1 MSSRDLPSFL
11 LMQNP
16 IQDYDW
22 GSHDALTALFGIPNP
37 TGKPQAELWMGA
49 HPNGCSEVTLAGR
62 VQKLS
67 VVIDAAPA
75 AALGEA
81 TRARFGSL
89 PFLFKVLCAE
99 KALSIQV
106 HPSKAQAEAGF
117 AREEAAGIDPKAS
130 NRNYKDPNHKPELV
144 FALTPYQAMNG
155 FRAIP
160 AILALFERIKLASI
174 ADLVAALATNQ
185 NEGGLQH
192 FFHQLLILTG
202 ARKEAALAALQAYA
216 TDHQDEETFA
226 LITSLA
232 AQYPGDVGLFSP
244 LLLNVVT
251 LKPGQAM
258 FLDACTPHAYVRGT
272 GLEIMANSDNV
283 LRAGLTPKYIDVAE
297 LLDCTR
303 CQPKPD
309 DQILLAP
316 RCEGMTGNTVQHF
329 DVPVPDFTFS
339 VYPAGEHAL
348 TTASAEILFAIDG
361 TVTLKQGGETLR
373 LEKGQSAFVPA
384 ATGHYQ
390 LLAEG
395 RVARAGNRCQDVPP
409 AQVSM
414 TA

>member
-16 IQDYDW
+16 IQGYDW
-22 GSHDALTALFGIPNP
+22 GSHDALTTLFGIPNP
-37 TGKPQAELWMGA
+37 AGKPQAELWMGA
-49 HPNGCSEVTLAGR
+49 HPNGCSEVVLAGD

-67 VVIDAAPA
+67 TLINSAPA
-75 AALGEA
+75 AVLGDA
-81 TRARFGSL
+81 TQARFGSL

-99 KALSIQV
+99 NALSIQV

-117 AREEAAGIDPKAS
+117 AREEAAGIDIKAS

-160 AILALFERIKLASI
+160 AILALFERVKLATI
-174 ADLVAALATNQ
+174 ADLVADLAANQ
-185 NEGGLQH
+185 NEAGLQH

-202 ARKEAALAALQAYA
+202 PRKEDALAGLLAYA
-216 TDHQDEETFA
+216 AAHQDEETFA
-226 LITSLA
+226 LVTSLA

-251 LKPGQAM
+251 LQPGQAM
-258 FLDACTPHAYVRGT
+258 YLDACTPHAYVRGT

-303 CQPKPD
+303 CLAKPD
-309 DQILLAP
+309 DQILLSP
-316 RCEGMTGNTVQHF
+316 RMEGAVQHY

-361 TVTLKQGGETLR
+361 TVILQQGKQSLR
-373 LEKGQSAFVPA
+373 LEKGQSAFIPA
-384 ATGHYQ
+384 TTGSYQ

-395 RVARAGNRCQDVPP
+395 RVARAGNRC
-409 AQVSM
+409 
-414 TA
+414 

>member
-16 IQDYDW
+16 IQGYDW
-22 GSHDALTALFGIPNP
+22 GSHDALTTLFGIPNP
-37 TGKPQAELWMGA
+37 AGKPQAELWMGA
-49 HPNGCSEVTLAGR
+49 HPNGCSEVTLAGD

-67 VVIDAAPA
+67 TLIERAPA
-75 AALGEA
+75 AVLGDA
-81 TRARFGSL
+81 TVARFGSL

-117 AREEAAGIDPKAS
+117 AKEEAAGISPKAA

-160 AILALFERIKLASI
+160 AILALFDAMALPALAE
-174 ADLVAALATNQ
+174 LTAALRQSQDEA
-185 NEGGLQH
+185 GLQH
-192 FFHQLLILTG
+192 FFHQMLILDG
-202 ARKEAALAALQAYA
+202 ARKEAALTGLLAYA
-216 TDHQDEETFA
+216 AARQDDETFA

-258 FLDACTPHAYVRGT
+258 YLDACTPHAYVRGT

-303 CQPKPD
+303 CLPKPD
-309 DQILLAP
+309 DQILLTP
-316 RCEGMTGNTVQHF
+316 HLEGAVQHF
-329 DVPVPDFTFS
+329 EVPVPDFTFS

-361 TVTLKQGGETLR
+361 TVTLQQGEQSLR

-384 ATGHYQ
+384 TTGSYQ

-395 RVARAGNRCQDVPP
+395 RVARAGNRC
-409 AQVSM
+409 
-414 TA
+414 

>member
-16 IQDYDW
+16 IQGYDW
-22 GSHDALTALFGIPNP
+22 GSHDALTTLFGIPNP
-37 TGKPQAELWMGA
+37 AGKPQAELWMGA
-49 HPNGCSEVTLAGR
+49 HPNGCSEVTLAGD

-67 VVIDAAPA
+67 TLIERAPA
-75 AALGEA
+75 DVLGDA
-81 TRARFGSL
+81 TVARFGSL

-117 AREEAAGIDPKAS
+117 AKEEAAGISPKAA

-160 AILALFERIKLASI
+160 AILALFDAMALPALAE
-174 ADLVAALATNQ
+174 LVAALRQSQDEA
-185 NEGGLQH
+185 GLQH
-192 FFHQLLILTG
+192 FFHQMLILDG
-202 ARKEAALAALQAYA
+202 ARKEEVLTGLLAYA
-216 TDHQDEETFA
+216 AARQDDETFA

-251 LKPGQAM
+251 LQPGQAM
-258 FLDACTPHAYVRGT
+258 YLDACTPHAYVRGT

-303 CQPKPD
+303 CLPKPD

-316 RCEGMTGNTVQHF
+316 HLEGAVQHF
-329 DVPVPDFTFS
+329 EVPVPDFTFS

-361 TVTLKQGGETLR
+361 TVTLQQGELSLR

-384 ATGHYQ
+384 ATGSYR
-390 LLAEG
+390 LLTEG
-395 RVARAGNRCQDVPP
+395 RVARAGNRC
-409 AQVSM
+409 
-414 TA
+414 

>member
-11 LMQNP
+11 SMQNP
-16 IQDYDW
+16 IQGYDW
-22 GSHDALTALFGIPNP
+22 GSHDALTTLFGIPNP
-37 TGKPQAELWMGA
+37 AGKPQAELWMGA
-49 HPNGCSEVTLAGR
+49 HPNGCSEVVLAGQA
-62 VQKLS
+62 QKLS
-67 VVIDAAPA
+67 TLIESAPA
-75 AALGEA
+75 AVLGEA
-81 TRARFGSL
+81 TQTRFGSL

-117 AREEAAGIDPKAS
+117 AKEEAAGISPKAA

-160 AILALFERIKLASI
+160 AILALFERVKLPAL
-174 ADLVAALATNQ
+174 AELVATLAANQ
-185 NEGGLQH
+185 NEAGLQH
-192 FFHQLLILTG
+192 FFHQLLVLEG
-202 ARKEAALAALQAYA
+202 ARKEEALAGLLAFAA
-216 TDHQDEETFA
+216 KHQDEETFA

-251 LKPGQAM
+251 LQPGQAM

-303 CQPKPD
+303 CLPKPD

-316 RCEGMTGNTVQHF
+316 RMEGAVQHF
-329 DVPVPDFTFS
+329 EVPVPDFTFS
-339 VYPAGEHAL
+339 VYPAGEHQL
-348 TTASAEILFAIDG
+348 TTASAEILFAIDEA
-361 TVTLKQGGETLR
+361 VILKRGDDTLR
-373 LEKGQSAFVPA
+373 LEKGQSAFIPA
-384 ATGHYQ
+384 ATGRYQ

-395 RVARAGNRCQDVPP
+395 RVARAGNRC
-409 AQVSM
+409 
-414 TA
+414 

>member
-16 IQDYDW
+16 IQGYDW
-22 GSHDALTALFGIPNP
+22 GSHDALTTLFGIPNP
-37 TGKPQAELWMGA
+37 AGKPQAELWMGA
-49 HPNGCSEVTLAGR
+49 HPNGCSEVTLAGD

-67 VVIDAAPA
+67 TLIESAPA
-75 AALGEA
+75 AVLGDA
-81 TRARFGSL
+81 TVARFGSL

-117 AREEAAGIDPKAS
+117 AREEAAGIDAKAA

-160 AILALFERIKLASI
+160 AILALFDAMALPALAE
-174 ADLVAALATNQ
+174 LTAALRQ
-185 NEGGLQH
+185 SQDEVGLQH
-192 FFHQLLILTG
+192 FFHQMLILDG
-202 ARKEAALAALQAYA
+202 ARKEEALTGLLAYA
-216 TDHQDEETFA
+216 AARQDDETFA

-258 FLDACTPHAYVRGT
+258 YLDACTPHAYVRGT

-303 CQPKPD
+303 CLPKPD

-316 RCEGMTGNTVQHF
+316 HLEGAVQHF
-329 DVPVPDFTFS
+329 EVPVPDFTFS

-348 TTASAEILFAIDG
+348 TTANAEILFAIDG
-361 TVTLKQGGETLR
+361 TVTLQQGEQSLR

-384 ATGHYQ
+384 TTGSYR

-395 RVARAGNRCQDVPP
+395 RVARAGNRC
-409 AQVSM
+409 
-414 TA
+414 

>member
-16 IQDYDW
+16 IQGYDW
-22 GSHDALTALFGIPNP
+22 GSHDALTTLFGIPNP
-37 TGKPQAELWMGA
+37 AGKPQAELWMGA
-49 HPNGCSEVTLAGR
+49 HPNGCSEVTLAGD

-67 VVIDAAPA
+67 TLIESAPA
-75 AALGEA
+75 AVLGDA
-81 TRARFGSL
+81 TVARFGSL

-117 AREEAAGIDPKAS
+117 AKEEAAGIDIKAA

-160 AILALFERIKLASI
+160 AILALFDAMALPALAE
-174 ADLVAALATNQ
+174 LTAALRQSQDEA
-185 NEGGLQH
+185 GLQH
-192 FFHQLLILTG
+192 FFHQMLILDG
-202 ARKEAALAALQAYA
+202 ARKEEALTGLLAYA
-216 TDHQDEETFA
+216 AARQDDETLA

-251 LKPGQAM
+251 LQPGQAM
-258 FLDACTPHAYVRGT
+258 YLDACTPHAYVRGT

-303 CQPKPD
+303 FVAKPD
-309 DQILLAP
+309 DQILLDPSVDSA
-316 RCEGMTGNTVQHF
+316 VQHF
-329 DVPVPDFTFS
+329 RVPVPDFTFS
-339 VYPAGEHAL
+339 VYPAGGHQL
-348 TTASAEILFAIDG
+348 ITTSAEILFAIDD
-361 TVTLKQGGETLR
+361 TVTLQQGEQSLR

-384 ATGHYQ
+384 ATGSYH

-395 RVARAGNRCQDVPP
+395 RVARAGNRC
-409 AQVSM
+409 
-414 TA
+414 

>member
-11 LMQNP
+11 SMQNP
-16 IQDYDW
+16 IQGYDW
-22 GSHDALTALFGIPNP
+22 GSHDALTTLFGIPNP
-37 TGKPQAELWMGA
+37 AGKPQAELWMGA
-49 HPNGCSEVTLAGR
+49 HPNGCSEVVLAGQA
-62 VQKLS
+62 QKLS
-67 VVIDAAPA
+67 TLIESAPA
-75 AALGEA
+75 AVLGEA
-81 TRARFGSL
+81 TQARFGSL

-117 AREEAAGIDPKAS
+117 AKEEAAGISAKAA

-160 AILALFERIKLASI
+160 AILALFERVKLSAL
-174 ADLVAALATNQ
+174 AELVAALAASQ
-185 NEGGLQH
+185 NEAGLQH
-192 FFHQLLILTG
+192 FFHQLLVLEG
-202 ARKEAALAALQAYA
+202 ARKEEALAGLLAYA
-216 TDHQDEETFA
+216 GQHQDEETFA

-251 LKPGQAM
+251 LQPGQAM
-258 FLDACTPHAYVRGT
+258 YLDACTPHAYVRGT

-303 CQPKPD
+303 CLPKPD

-316 RCEGMTGNTVQHF
+316 RMEGAVQHF
-329 DVPVPDFTFS
+329 EVPVPDFTFS
-339 VYPAGEHAL
+339 VYPAGEHQL
-348 TTASAEILFAIDG
+348 TTTSAEILFAIDEA
-361 TVTLKQGGETLR
+361 VILKRGDDTLR
-373 LEKGQSAFVPA
+373 LEKGQSAFIPA
-384 ATGHYQ
+384 ATGRYQ

-395 RVARAGNRCQDVPP
+395 RVARAGNRC
-409 AQVSM
+409 
-414 TA
+414 

>member
-16 IQDYDW
+16 IQGYDW
-22 GSHDALTALFGIPNP
+22 GSHDALTTLFGIPNP
-37 TGKPQAELWMGA
+37 AGKPQAELWMGA
-49 HPNGCSEVTLAGR
+49 HPNGCSEVTLAGN
-62 VQKLS
+62 VQRLS
-67 VVIDAAPA
+67 TLIELAPA
-75 AALGEA
+75 AVLGDA
-81 TRARFGSL
+81 TVARFGSL

-117 AREEAAGIDPKAS
+117 AKEEAAGIDPKAA

-160 AILALFERIKLASI
+160 AILALFDRMGLP
-174 ADLVAALATNQ
+174 ALAELTEALRQ
-185 NEGGLQH
+185 SQDEAGLQH
-192 FFHQLLILTG
+192 FFHQLLVLEGT
-202 ARKEAALAALQAYA
+202 RKDEALAGLLAYA
-216 TDHQDEETFA
+216 AAHQDEETFA

-251 LKPGQAM
+251 LQPGQAM
-258 FLDACTPHAYVRGT
+258 YLDACTPHAYVRGT

-303 CQPKPD
+303 CLPKPD

-316 RCEGMTGNTVQHF
+316 HLEGAVQHF
-329 DVPVPDFTFS
+329 EVPVPDFTFS

-361 TVTLKQGGETLR
+361 TVTLQQGEQSLR

-384 ATGHYQ
+384 ATGHYR

-395 RVARAGNRCQDVPP
+395 RVARAGNRC
-409 AQVSM
+409 
-414 TA
+414 

>member
-1 MSSRDLPSFL
+1 MSSSVLPSFL

-16 IQDYDW
+16 IQGYDW
-22 GSHDALTALFGIPNP
+22 GSHDSLTTLFGIPNP
-37 TGKPQAELWMGA
+37 EGKPQAELWMGA
-49 HPNGCSEVTLAGR
+49 HPNGCSEITCGDQ

-67 VVIDAAPA
+67 TLIDSTPA
-75 AALGEA
+75 AVLGEA
-81 TRARFGSL
+81 TLARFGSL

-117 AREEAAGIDPKAS
+117 AREEAAGISPTAA

-155 FRAIP
+155 FRSIP
-160 AILALFERIKLASI
+160 AILALFERVKLAAI
-174 ADLVAALATNQ
+174 ADLTGALAAAHAANQ
-185 NEGGLQH
+185 GEAGLQH
-192 FFHQLLILTG
+192 FFQQLLMLEG
-202 ARKEAALAALQAYA
+202 VRKEAALIDLLAYA
-216 TDHQDEETFA
+216 NEHQDEETFA

-251 LKPGQAM
+251 LQPGQAM

-303 CQPKPD
+303 CLPKPD

-316 RCEGMTGNTVQHF
+316 RREGAVQHF
-329 DVPVPDFTFS
+329 EVPVPDFTFS
-339 VYPAGEHAL
+339 VYSAGEHQL

-361 TVTLKQGGETLR
+361 PVILKRGDDTLR
-373 LEKGQSAFVPA
+373 LEKGQSAFIPA
-384 ATGHYQ
+384 ATGSYQ

-395 RVARAGNRCQDVPP
+395 RVARAGNRY
-409 AQVSM
+409 
-414 TA
+414 

>member
-1 MSSRDLPSFL
+1 MSSSDLPSFL

-16 IQDYDW
+16 IQGYDW
-22 GSHDALTALFGIPNP
+22 GSHDSLTTLFGIANP
-37 TGKPQAELWMGA
+37 EGKPQAELWMGA
-49 HPNGCSEVTLAGR
+49 HPNGCSDVVVAGQP
-62 VQKLS
+62 QKLS
-67 VVIDAAPA
+67 TLIERAPA
-75 AALGEA
+75 AVLGEA
-81 TRARFGSL
+81 TFARFGSL

-117 AREEAAGIDPKAS
+117 AKEEAAGIDAKAA

-155 FRAIP
+155 FRDIP
-160 AILALFERIKLASI
+160 AILALFERVNLPAI
-174 ADLVAALATNQ
+174 AELTAALAASQ
-185 NEGGLQH
+185 NEAGLQH
-192 FFHQLLILTG
+192 FFHQLLVLEG
-202 ARKEAALAALQAYA
+202 ARKEEALAGLLTYA
-216 TDHQDEETFA
+216 AAHQDEETFA

-251 LKPGQAM
+251 LEPGQAM

-303 CQPKPD
+303 CLPKPD
-309 DQILLAP
+309 DQILLSP
-316 RCEGMTGNTVQHF
+316 RCDGAVQHF

-339 VYPAGEHAL
+339 VYPAGEHQL
-348 TTASAEILFAIDG
+348 TTTSAEILFAIDD
-361 TVTLKQGGETLR
+361 TVTLKQGEQSLR
-373 LEKGQSAFVPA
+373 LEKGQSAFIPA
-384 ATGHYQ
+384 ATGSYQ

-395 RVARAGNRCQDVPP
+395 RVARAGNRC
-409 AQVSM
+409 
-414 TA
+414 

>member
-16 IQDYDW
+16 IQGYDW
-22 GSHDALTALFGIPNP
+22 GSHDALTTLFGIPNP
-37 TGKPQAELWMGA
+37 AGKPQAELWMGA
-49 HPNGCSEVTLAGR
+49 HPNGCCEVVLAGD

-67 VVIDAAPA
+67 TLIERAPA
-75 AALGEA
+75 AVLGEA
-81 TRARFGSL
+81 TQARFGSL

-117 AREEAAGIDPKAS
+117 AREEAAGIDIKAS
-130 NRNYKDPNHKPELV
+130 NRNYNDPNHKPELV

-160 AILALFERIKLASI
+160 AILALFERVKLATI
-174 ADLVAALATNQ
+174 ADLVAALAANQ
-185 NEGGLQH
+185 NEAGLQH

-202 ARKEAALAALQAYA
+202 PRKEDALAGLLAYA
-216 TDHQDEETFA
+216 AAHQDEETFA
-226 LITSLA
+226 LVTSLA

-251 LKPGQAM
+251 LQPGQAM
-258 FLDACTPHAYVRGT
+258 YLDACTPHAYVRGT

-303 CQPKPD
+303 CLAKPD
-309 DQILLAP
+309 DQILLSP
-316 RCEGMTGNTVQHF
+316 RMEGAVQHY

-361 TVTLKQGGETLR
+361 TVILQQGKQSLR
-373 LEKGQSAFVPA
+373 LEKGQSAFIPA
-384 ATGHYQ
+384 TTGSYQ

-395 RVARAGNRCQDVPP
+395 RVARAGNRC
-409 AQVSM
+409 
-414 TA
+414 

>member
-1 MSSRDLPSFL
+1 MSSSDLPSFL

-16 IQDYDW
+16 IQGYDW
-22 GSHDALTALFGIPNP
+22 GSHDSLTTLFGITNP
-37 TGKPQAELWMGA
+37 EGKPQAELWMGA
-49 HPNGCSEVTLAGR
+49 HPNGCSDVVMAGQT
-62 VQKLS
+62 QKLS
-67 VVIDAAPA
+67 TLIERAPA
-75 AALGEA
+75 AVLGE
-81 TRARFGSL
+81 TTLARFGSL

-117 AREEAAGIDPKAS
+117 AKEEAAGIEAKAA

-160 AILALFERIKLASI
+160 AILALFERVNLAAI
-174 ADLVAALATNQ
+174 ADLTAALAASQ
-185 NEGGLQH
+185 NEAGLQH
-192 FFHQLLILTG
+192 FFHQLLVLEG
-202 ARKEAALAALQAYA
+202 ARKEEALAGLLAFASE
-216 TDHQDEETFA
+216 HQDEETFA

-303 CQPKPD
+303 CQAKPD

-316 RCEGMTGNTVQHF
+316 HVEGSVQHF
-329 DVPVPDFTFS
+329 EVPVPDFTFS
-339 VYPAGEHAL
+339 VYPAGAHQL
-348 TTASAEILFAIDG
+348 TTTSAEILFAIDA
-361 TVTLKQGGETLR
+361 TAILKRGDETLR
-373 LEKGQSAFVPA
+373 LEKGQSAFIPA
-384 ATGHYQ
+384 ATGSYQ

-395 RVARAGNRCQDVPP
+395 RVARAGNR
-409 AQVSM
+409 S
-414 TA
+414 

>member
-1 MSSRDLPSFL
+1 MSSSDLPSFL
-11 LMQNP
+11 LMKNP
-16 IQDYDW
+16 IQGYDW
-22 GSHDALTALFGIPNP
+22 GSHDALTRLFGIPNP
-37 TGKPQAELWMGA
+37 DNKPQAELWMGA
-49 HPNGCSEVTLAGR
+49 HPNGCSEVSLAGSA
-62 VQKLS
+62 QKLS
-67 VVIDAAPA
+67 AVIDAAPA
-75 AALGEA
+75 ATLGEA
-81 TRARFGSL
+81 TVARFASL

-106 HPSKAQAEAGF
+106 HPSKAQAEVGF
-117 AREEAAGIDPKAS
+117 AKEEATGIPLKAG

-160 AILALFERIKLASI
+160 AILALFGRVNVPALC
-174 ADLVAALATNQ
+174 DLVEALAANQ
-185 NEGGLQH
+185 HEAGLQH
-192 FFHQLLILTG
+192 FFHQLLILEG
-202 ARKEAALAALQAYA
+202 ARKDEALAGLLAYA
-216 TDHQDEETFA
+216 AAHQDEETFA
-226 LITSLA
+226 LICSLA

-251 LKPGQAM
+251 LQPGQAM

-303 CQPKPD
+303 CVAKPD
-309 DQILLAP
+309 DQILLSP
-316 RCEGMTGNTVQHF
+316 RLEGAVQHF

-339 VYPAGEHAL
+339 VYPAGEHNL

-361 TVTLKQGGETLR
+361 PVVLKRGDETLR
-373 LEKGQSAFVPA
+373 LALGQSAFVPA
-384 ATGHYQ
+384 ATGRYQ

-395 RVARAGNRCQDVPP
+395 RVARAGNR
-409 AQVSM
+409 S
-414 TA
+414 

>member
-11 LMQNP
+11 SMQNP
-16 IQDYDW
+16 IQGYDW
-22 GSHDALTALFGIPNP
+22 GSHDALTTLFGIPNP
-37 TGKPQAELWMGA
+37 AGKPQAELWMGA
-49 HPNGCSEVTLAGR
+49 HPNGCSEVVLAGQA
-62 VQKLS
+62 QKLS
-67 VVIDAAPA
+67 TLIESAPA
-75 AALGEA
+75 AVLGEA
-81 TRARFGSL
+81 TQARFGSL

-117 AREEAAGIDPKAS
+117 AKEEAAGIDPKAA

-155 FRAIP
+155 FRSIP
-160 AILALFERIKLASI
+160 AILALFERVKLAAI
-174 ADLVAALATNQ
+174 ADLTGALAAAHAANQ
-185 NEGGLQH
+185 GEAGLQH
-192 FFHQLLILTG
+192 FFQQLLMLEG
-202 ARKEAALAALQAYA
+202 VRKEAALIDLLAYA
-216 TDHQDEETFA
+216 NEYQDEETFA

-232 AQYPGDVGLFSP
+232 VQYPGDVGLFSP

-251 LKPGQAM
+251 LQPGQAM

-303 CQPKPD
+303 CLPKPD

-316 RCEGMTGNTVQHF
+316 RREGAVQHF
-329 DVPVPDFTFS
+329 EVPVPDFTFS

-361 TVTLKQGGETLR
+361 PVILKRGDDTLR
-373 LEKGQSAFVPA
+373 LEKGQSAFIPA
-384 ATGHYQ
+384 ATGSYQ

-395 RVARAGNRCQDVPP
+395 RVARAGNRY
-409 AQVSM
+409 
-414 TA
+414 

>member
-11 LMQNP
+11 SMQNP
-16 IQDYDW
+16 IQGYDW
-22 GSHDALTALFGIPNP
+22 GSHDALTTLFGIPNP
-37 TGKPQAELWMGA
+37 AGKPQAELWMGA
-49 HPNGCSEVTLAGR
+49 HPNGCSEVVLAGQA
-62 VQKLS
+62 QKLS
-67 VVIDAAPA
+67 TLIESAPA
-75 AALGEA
+75 AVLGEA
-81 TRARFGSL
+81 TQTRFGSL

-117 AREEAAGIDPKAS
+117 AKEEAAGISPKAA

-160 AILALFERIKLASI
+160 AILALFERVKLPAL
-174 ADLVAALATNQ
+174 AELVAALAASQ
-185 NEGGLQH
+185 NEAGLQH
-192 FFHQLLILTG
+192 FFHQLLVLEG
-202 ARKEAALAALQAYA
+202 ARKEESLAGLLAFAAK
-216 TDHQDEETFA
+216 HQDEETFA

-251 LKPGQAM
+251 LQPGQAM
-258 FLDACTPHAYVRGT
+258 YLDACTPHAYVRGT

-303 CQPKPD
+303 CLPKPD

-316 RCEGMTGNTVQHF
+316 RMEGAVQHF
-329 DVPVPDFTFS
+329 EVPVPDFTFS
-339 VYPAGEHAL
+339 VYPAGEHQL
-348 TTASAEILFAIDG
+348 TTASAEILFAIDEA
-361 TVTLKQGGETLR
+361 VILKRGDDTLR
-373 LEKGQSAFVPA
+373 LEKGQSAFIPA
-384 ATGHYQ
+384 ATGRYQ

-395 RVARAGNRCQDVPP
+395 RVARAGNRC
-409 AQVSM
+409 
-414 TA
+414 

>member
-16 IQDYDW
+16 IQGYDW
-22 GSHDALTALFGIPNP
+22 GSHDALTTLFGIPNP
-37 TGKPQAELWMGA
+37 AGKPQAELWMGA
-49 HPNGCSEVTLAGR
+49 HPNGCSEVTLAGN
-62 VQKLS
+62 VQRLS
-67 VVIDAAPA
+67 TLIERAPA
-75 AALGEA
+75 AVLGDA
-81 TRARFGSL
+81 TVARFGSL

-117 AREEAAGIDPKAS
+117 AKEEAAGIDPKAA

-160 AILALFERIKLASI
+160 AILALFDRMGLP
-174 ADLVAALATNQ
+174 ALAELTEALRQ
-185 NEGGLQH
+185 SQDEAGLQH
-192 FFHQLLILTG
+192 FFHQLLVLEGT
-202 ARKEAALAALQAYA
+202 RKDEALVGLLAYA
-216 TDHQDEETFA
+216 AQHQDEETFA

-251 LKPGQAM
+251 LQPGQAM
-258 FLDACTPHAYVRGT
+258 YLDACTPHAYVRGT

-303 CQPKPD
+303 CLPKPD

-316 RCEGMTGNTVQHF
+316 HLDGAVQHF
-329 DVPVPDFTFS
+329 EVPVPDFTFS

-361 TVTLKQGGETLR
+361 TVTLQQGEQSLR

-384 ATGHYQ
+384 ATGSYH

-395 RVARAGNRCQDVPP
+395 RVARAGNRC
-409 AQVSM
+409 
-414 TA
+414 

>member
-1 MSSRDLPSFL
+1 MSSSDLPSFL

-16 IQDYDW
+16 IQGYDW
-22 GSHDALTALFGIPNP
+22 GSHDSLTTLFGIANP
-37 TGKPQAELWMGA
+37 EGKPQAELWMGA
-49 HPNGCSEVTLAGR
+49 HPNGCSDVVVAGQT
-62 VQKLS
+62 QKLS
-67 VVIDAAPA
+67 TLIERAPA
-75 AALGEA
+75 AVLGEA
-81 TRARFGSL
+81 TLARFGSL

-117 AREEAAGIDPKAS
+117 AKEEAAGIDAKAA

-160 AILALFERIKLASI
+160 AILALFERVNLPAI
-174 ADLVAALATNQ
+174 AELTAALAASQ
-185 NEGGLQH
+185 NEAGLQH
-192 FFHQLLILTG
+192 FFHQLLVLEG
-202 ARKEAALAALQAYA
+202 ARKEEALAGLLTYA
-216 TDHQDEETFA
+216 AAHQDEETFA

-303 CQPKPD
+303 CLAKPD

-316 RCEGMTGNTVQHF
+316 HVEGMVQHF
-329 DVPVPDFTFS
+329 EVPVPDFTFS
-339 VYPAGEHAL
+339 VYPAGEHQL
-348 TTASAEILFAIDG
+348 TTTSAEILFAIDA
-361 TVTLKQGGETLR
+361 TVILKRGDETLR
-373 LEKGQSAFVPA
+373 LEKGQSAFIPA
-384 ATGHYQ
+384 ATGSYQ
-390 LLAEG
+390 LLSEG
-395 RVARAGNRCQDVPP
+395 RVARAGNR
-409 AQVSM
+409 S
-414 TA
+414 

>member
-16 IQDYDW
+16 IQGYDW
-22 GSHDALTALFGIPNP
+22 GSHDALTTLFGIPNP
-37 TGKPQAELWMGA
+37 AGKPQAELWMGA
-49 HPNGCSEVTLAGR
+49 HPNGCSEVTLAGN
-62 VQKLS
+62 VQRLS
-67 VVIDAAPA
+67 TLIERAPA
-75 AALGEA
+75 AVLGDA
-81 TRARFGSL
+81 TVARFGSL

-117 AREEAAGIDPKAS
+117 AKEEAAGIDPKAA

-160 AILALFERIKLASI
+160 AILALFDRMGLP
-174 ADLVAALATNQ
+174 ALAELTEALRQ
-185 NEGGLQH
+185 SQDEAGLQH
-192 FFHQLLILTG
+192 FFHQLLVLEGT
-202 ARKEAALAALQAYA
+202 RKEEALAGLLAYA
-216 TDHQDEETFA
+216 AAHQDEETFA

-251 LKPGQAM
+251 LQPGQAM
-258 FLDACTPHAYVRGT
+258 YLDACTPHAYVRGT

-303 CQPKPD
+303 CLPKPD

-316 RCEGMTGNTVQHF
+316 HPDGAVQHF
-329 DVPVPDFTFS
+329 EVPVPDFTFS
-339 VYPAGEHAL
+339 VYPAGEHVL

-361 TVTLKQGGETLR
+361 TVTLQQGEQSLR

-384 ATGHYQ
+384 ATGHYR

-395 RVARAGNRCQDVPP
+395 RVARAGNRC
-409 AQVSM
+409 
-414 TA
+414 

>member
-16 IQDYDW
+16 IQGYDW
-22 GSHDALTALFGIPNP
+22 GSHDALTTLFGIPNP
-37 TGKPQAELWMGA
+37 AGKPQAELWMGA
-49 HPNGCSEVTLAGR
+49 HPNGCSEVTLAGD

-67 VVIDAAPA
+67 TLIESAPA
-75 AALGEA
+75 AVLGDA
-81 TRARFGSL
+81 TVARFGSL

-117 AREEAAGIDPKAS
+117 AKEEAAGISPKAA

-160 AILALFERIKLASI
+160 AILALFDAMALPALAE
-174 ADLVAALATNQ
+174 LTAALRQSQDEA
-185 NEGGLQH
+185 GLQH
-192 FFHQLLILTG
+192 FFHQMLILDG
-202 ARKEAALAALQAYA
+202 ARKEEALAGLLAYA
-216 TDHQDEETFA
+216 AARQDDETFA

-258 FLDACTPHAYVRGT
+258 YLDACTPHAYVRGT

-303 CQPKPD
+303 CLPKPD

-316 RCEGMTGNTVQHF
+316 HLEGAVQHF
-329 DVPVPDFTFS
+329 EVPVPDFTFS

-361 TVTLKQGGETLR
+361 TVTLQQGEQSLR
-373 LEKGQSAFVPA
+373 LEKGQSAFIPA
-384 ATGHYQ
+384 ATGSYQ

-395 RVARAGNRCQDVPP
+395 RVARAGNRC
-409 AQVSM
+409 
-414 TA
+414 

>member
-1 MSSRDLPSFL
+1 MSSSDLPSFL

-16 IQDYDW
+16 IQGYDW
-22 GSHDALTALFGIPNP
+22 GSHDSLTTLFGIPNP
-37 TGKPQAELWMGA
+37 QSKPQAELWMGA
-49 HPNGCSEVTLAGR
+49 HPNGCSEVTLAGSA
-62 VQKLS
+62 QKLS
-67 VVIDAAPA
+67 TLIDAAPA
-75 AALGEA
+75 AALGDA
-81 TRARFGSL
+81 TLARFGSL

-117 AREEAAGIDPKAS
+117 AKEEAAGIDIKAS

-160 AILALFERIKLASI
+160 AILALFDRMALPAL
-174 ADLVAALATNQ
+174 ADLTAALRQSQDEA
-185 NEGGLQH
+185 GLQH
-192 FFHQLLILTG
+192 FFHQLLILCG
-202 ARKEAALAALQAYA
+202 ESKDEALAGLLAYA
-216 TDHQDEETFA
+216 ANHQDEETFA

-232 AQYPGDVGLFSP
+232 TQYPGDVGLFSP

-251 LKPGQAM
+251 LQPGQAM

-303 CQPKPD
+303 CLPKPD

-316 RCEGMTGNTVQHF
+316 RCDGAVQHF

-339 VYPAGEHAL
+339 VYPTGEHQL

-361 TVTLKQGGETLR
+361 TVHLKQGEQSLR
-373 LEKGQSAFVPA
+373 LEKGQSAFIPA
-384 ATGHYQ
+384 ATGSYQ

-395 RVARAGNRCQDVPP
+395 RVARAGNRC
-409 AQVSM
+409 
-414 TA
+414 

>member
-16 IQDYDW
+16 IQGYDW
-22 GSHDALTALFGIPNP
+22 GSHDSLTTLFGIPNP
-37 TGKPQAELWMGA
+37 AGKPQAELWMGA
-49 HPNGCSEVTLAGR
+49 HPNGCSEVTLAGN
-62 VQKLS
+62 VQRLS
-67 VVIDAAPA
+67 TLIERAPA
-75 AALGEA
+75 AVLGDA
-81 TRARFGSL
+81 TVARFGSL

-117 AREEAAGIDPKAS
+117 AKEEAAGIDPKAA

-160 AILALFERIKLASI
+160 AILALFDRMGLP
-174 ADLVAALATNQ
+174 ALAELTEALRQ
-185 NEGGLQH
+185 SQDEAGLQH
-192 FFHQLLILTG
+192 FFHQLLVLEGT
-202 ARKEAALAALQAYA
+202 RKDEALAGLLAYA
-216 TDHQDEETFA
+216 AAHQDEETFA

-251 LKPGQAM
+251 LQPGQAM
-258 FLDACTPHAYVRGT
+258 YLDACTPHAYVRGT

-303 CQPKPD
+303 CLPKPD

-316 RCEGMTGNTVQHF
+316 HLEGAVQHF
-329 DVPVPDFTFS
+329 EVPVPDFTFS

-361 TVTLKQGGETLR
+361 TVTLQQGEQSLR

-384 ATGHYQ
+384 ATGHYR

-395 RVARAGNRCQDVPP
+395 RVARAGNRC
-409 AQVSM
+409 
-414 TA
+414 

>member
-16 IQDYDW
+16 IQGYDW
-22 GSHDALTALFGIPNP
+22 GSHDALTTLFGIPNP
-37 TGKPQAELWMGA
+37 AGKPQAELWMGA
-49 HPNGCSEVTLAGR
+49 HPNGCSEVVLAGD

-67 VVIDAAPA
+67 TLIERAPA
-75 AALGEA
+75 AVLGEA
-81 TRARFGSL
+81 TQARFGSL

-99 KALSIQV
+99 KALSIQM

-117 AREEAAGIDPKAS
+117 AREEAAGIDIKAS

-160 AILALFERIKLASI
+160 AILALFERVKLATI
-174 ADLVAALATNQ
+174 ADLVAALAANQ
-185 NEGGLQH
+185 NEAGLQH

-202 ARKEAALAALQAYA
+202 PRKEDALAGLLAYA
-216 TDHQDEETFA
+216 AAHQDEETFA
-226 LITSLA
+226 LVTSLA

-251 LKPGQAM
+251 LQPGQAM
-258 FLDACTPHAYVRGT
+258 YLDACTPHAYVRGT

-303 CQPKPD
+303 CLAKPD
-309 DQILLAP
+309 DQILLSP
-316 RCEGMTGNTVQHF
+316 RMEGAVQHY

-348 TTASAEILFAIDG
+348 TTASAEILFTIDG
-361 TVTLKQGGETLR
+361 TVILQQGKQSLR
-373 LEKGQSAFVPA
+373 LEKGQSAFIPA
-384 ATGHYQ
+384 TTGSYQ

-395 RVARAGNRCQDVPP
+395 RVARAGNRC
-409 AQVSM
+409 
-414 TA
+414 

>member
-11 LMQNP
+11 SMQNP
-16 IQDYDW
+16 IQGYDW
-22 GSHDALTALFGIPNP
+22 GSHDALTTLFGIPNP
-37 TGKPQAELWMGA
+37 AGKPQAELWMGA
-49 HPNGCSEVTLAGR
+49 HPNGCSEVVLAGQA
-62 VQKLS
+62 QKLS
-67 VVIDAAPA
+67 TLIESAPA
-75 AALGEA
+75 AVLGEA
-81 TRARFGSL
+81 TQTRFGSL

-117 AREEAAGIDPKAS
+117 AKEEAAGISPKAA

-160 AILALFERIKLASI
+160 AILALFERVKLPAL
-174 ADLVAALATNQ
+174 AELVATLAASQ
-185 NEGGLQH
+185 NEAGLQH
-192 FFHQLLILTG
+192 FFHQLLVLAG
-202 ARKEAALAALQAYA
+202 ARKEEALTGLLAFAAA
-216 TDHQDEETFA
+216 HQDEETFA

-251 LKPGQAM
+251 LQPGQAM
-258 FLDACTPHAYVRGT
+258 YLDACTPHAYVRGT

-303 CQPKPD
+303 FVAKPD
-309 DQILLAP
+309 DQILLDPSVDSA
-316 RCEGMTGNTVQHF
+316 VQHF
-329 DVPVPDFTFS
+329 RVPVPDFTFS
-339 VYPAGEHAL
+339 VYPAGGHQL
-348 TTASAEILFAIDG
+348 ITTSAEILFAIDG
-361 TVTLKQGGETLR
+361 TVTLQQGEQSLR
-373 LEKGQSAFVPA
+373 LEKGQSAFIPA
-384 ATGHYQ
+384 ATGSYQ

-395 RVARAGNRCQDVPP
+395 RVARAGNRC
-409 AQVSM
+409 
-414 TA
+414 

>member
-16 IQDYDW
+16 IQGYDW
-22 GSHDALTALFGIPNP
+22 GSHDALTTLFGIPNP
-37 TGKPQAELWMGA
+37 AGKPQAELWMGA
-49 HPNGCSEVTLAGR
+49 HPNGCSEVVLAGD

-67 VVIDAAPA
+67 TLIERAPA
-75 AALGEA
+75 AVLGDA
-81 TRARFGSL
+81 TQARFGSL

-117 AREEAAGIDPKAS
+117 AREEAAGIDIKAS

-160 AILALFERIKLASI
+160 AILALFERVKLAAI
-174 ADLVAALATNQ
+174 ADLVAALAANQ
-185 NEGGLQH
+185 NEAGLQH

-202 ARKEAALAALQAYA
+202 PRKEDALAGLLAYA
-216 TDHQDEETFA
+216 AAHQDEETFA

-251 LKPGQAM
+251 LQPGQAM
-258 FLDACTPHAYVRGT
+258 YLDACTPHAYVRGT

-303 CQPKPD
+303 CLAKPD
-309 DQILLAP
+309 DQILLSP
-316 RCEGMTGNTVQHF
+316 RMEGAVQHY

-339 VYPAGEHAL
+339 VYPAGGHQL
-348 TTASAEILFAIDG
+348 TTTSAEILFAIDG
-361 TVTLKQGGETLR
+361 TVILQQGKQSLR
-373 LEKGQSAFVPA
+373 LEKGQSAFIPA
-384 ATGHYQ
+384 ATGSYQ

-395 RVARAGNRCQDVPP
+395 RVARAGNRG
-409 AQVSM
+409 
-414 TA
+414 

>member
-16 IQDYDW
+16 IQGYDW
-22 GSHDALTALFGIPNP
+22 GSHDALTTLFGIPNP
-37 TGKPQAELWMGA
+37 AGKPQAELWMGA
-49 HPNGCSEVTLAGR
+49 HPNGCSEVVLAGD

-67 VVIDAAPA
+67 TLINSAPA
-75 AALGEA
+75 AVLGDA
-81 TRARFGSL
+81 TQARFGSL

-117 AREEAAGIDPKAS
+117 AREEAAGIDIKAS

-155 FRAIP
+155 FRALP
-160 AILALFERIKLASI
+160 AILALFERVKLAAI
-174 ADLVAALATNQ
+174 ADLVAALAANQ
-185 NEGGLQH
+185 NEAGLQH

-202 ARKEAALAALQAYA
+202 PRKEDALAGLLAYA
-216 TDHQDEETFA
+216 AAHQDEETFA
-226 LITSLA
+226 LVTSLA

-251 LKPGQAM
+251 LQPGQAM
-258 FLDACTPHAYVRGT
+258 YLDACTPHAYVRGT

-303 CQPKPD
+303 CLAKPD
-309 DQILLAP
+309 DQILLSP
-316 RCEGMTGNTVQHF
+316 RMEGAVQHY

-361 TVTLKQGGETLR
+361 TVILQQGKQSLR
-373 LEKGQSAFVPA
+373 LEKGQSAFIPA
-384 ATGHYQ
+384 TTGSYQ

-395 RVARAGNRCQDVPP
+395 RVARAGNRC
-409 AQVSM
+409 
-414 TA
+414 

>member
-1 MSSRDLPSFL
+1 MCSSDLPSFL

-16 IQDYDW
+16 IQGYDW
-22 GSHDALTALFGIPNP
+22 GSHDSLTTLFGIPNP
-37 TGKPQAELWMGA
+37 QGNPQAELWMGA
-49 HPNGCSEVTLAGR
+49 HPNGCSEVTLAGS

-67 VVIDAAPA
+67 TVIDAAPA
-75 AALGEA
+75 AALGDA
-81 TRARFGSL
+81 TFARFGGL

-117 AREEAAGIDPKAS
+117 AKEEAAGIDIKAS

-144 FALTPYQAMNG
+144 FALTRYQAMNG

-160 AILALFERIKLASI
+160 AILALFDAMALPALAE
-174 ADLVAALATNQ
+174 LTAALRQSQDEA
-185 NEGGLQH
+185 GLQH
-192 FFHQLLILTG
+192 FFHQLLILCG
-202 ARKEAALAALQAYA
+202 ERKDEALAGLLAYA
-216 TDHQDEETFA
+216 ANHQDEETFA

-232 AQYPGDVGLFSP
+232 TQYPGDVGLFSP

-251 LKPGQAM
+251 LQPGQAM

-303 CQPKPD
+303 CLPKPD

-316 RCEGMTGNTVQHF
+316 RCDGAVQHF

-339 VYPAGEHAL
+339 VYPAGEHQL

-361 TVTLKQGGETLR
+361 TVHLKQGEQSLR
-373 LEKGQSAFVPA
+373 LEKGQSAFIPA
-384 ATGHYQ
+384 ATGSYQ

-395 RVARAGNRCQDVPP
+395 RVARAGNRC
-409 AQVSM
+409 
-414 TA
+414 

>member
-1 MSSRDLPSFL
+1 MSSSDLPSFL

-16 IQDYDW
+16 IQGYDW
-22 GSHDALTALFGIPNP
+22 GSHDSLTTLFGIANP
-37 TGKPQAELWMGA
+37 QGKPQAELWMGA
-49 HPNGCSEVTLAGR
+49 HPNGCSDVVVAGQT
-62 VQKLS
+62 QKLS
-67 VVIDAAPA
+67 TLIERAPA
-75 AALGEA
+75 AVLGEA
-81 TRARFGSL
+81 TLARFGSL

-117 AREEAAGIDPKAS
+117 AREEAAGIDAKAA

-160 AILALFERIKLASI
+160 AILALFERVNLAAI
-174 ADLVAALATNQ
+174 ADLTAALAASQ
-185 NEGGLQH
+185 NEAGLQH
-192 FFHQLLILTG
+192 FFHQLLVLEG
-202 ARKEAALAALQAYA
+202 ARKEEALAGLLAFASE
-216 TDHQDEETFA
+216 HQDEETFA

-303 CQPKPD
+303 CLAKPD

-316 RCEGMTGNTVQHF
+316 HVEGAVQHF
-329 DVPVPDFTFS
+329 EVPVPDFTFS
-339 VYPAGEHAL
+339 VYPAGEHQL
-348 TTASAEILFAIDG
+348 TTASAEILFAIDA
-361 TVTLKQGGETLR
+361 TVILKRGDETLR
-373 LEKGQSAFVPA
+373 LEKGQSAFIPA
-384 ATGHYQ
+384 ATGSYQ

-395 RVARAGNRCQDVPP
+395 RVARAGNR
-409 AQVSM
+409 S
-414 TA
+414 

>member
-16 IQDYDW
+16 IQGYDW
-22 GSHDALTALFGIPNP
+22 GSHDALTTLFGIPNP
-37 TGKPQAELWMGA
+37 AGKPQAELWMGA
-49 HPNGCSEVTLAGR
+49 HPNGCSEVTLAGD

-67 VVIDAAPA
+67 TLIESAPA
-75 AALGEA
+75 AVLGDA
-81 TRARFGSL
+81 TVARFGSL

-117 AREEAAGIDPKAS
+117 AREEAAGISPTAA

-160 AILALFERIKLASI
+160 AILALFDAMALPALAE
-174 ADLVAALATNQ
+174 LTAALRQSQDEA
-185 NEGGLQH
+185 GLQH
-192 FFHQLLILTG
+192 FFHQMLILDG
-202 ARKEAALAALQAYA
+202 ARKEEALTGLLAYA
-216 TDHQDEETFA
+216 AARQDDETFA

-258 FLDACTPHAYVRGT
+258 YLDACTPHAYVRGT

-303 CQPKPD
+303 CLPKPE

-316 RCEGMTGNTVQHF
+316 HLEGAVQHF
-329 DVPVPDFTFS
+329 EVPVPDFTFS

-361 TVTLKQGGETLR
+361 TVTLQQGEQSLR

-384 ATGHYQ
+384 TTGSYR

-395 RVARAGNRCQDVPP
+395 RVARAGNRC
-409 AQVSM
+409 
-414 TA
+414 

>member
-1 MSSRDLPSFL
+1 MSSSDLPSFL

-16 IQDYDW
+16 IQGYDW
-22 GSHDALTALFGIPNP
+22 GSHDSLITLFGIANP
-37 TGKPQAELWMGA
+37 EGKPQAELWMGA
-49 HPNGCSEVTLAGR
+49 HPNGCSDVVVAGQP
-62 VQKLS
+62 QKLS
-67 VVIDAAPA
+67 TLIERAPA

-81 TRARFGSL
+81 TLARFGSL

-117 AREEAAGIDPKAS
+117 AKEEAAGIDAKAA

-160 AILALFERIKLASI
+160 AILALFERVNLPAI
-174 ADLVAALATNQ
+174 AELTTALAGSQ
-185 NEGGLQH
+185 NEAGLQH
-192 FFHQLLILTG
+192 FFHQLLVLEGT
-202 ARKEAALAALQAYA
+202 RKEEALAGLLTYA
-216 TDHQDEETFA
+216 AAHQDEETFA

-303 CQPKPD
+303 CLAKPD

-316 RCEGMTGNTVQHF
+316 HVEGAVQHF

-339 VYPAGEHAL
+339 IYPAGEHQL
-348 TTASAEILFAIDG
+348 TTASAEILFAIDA
-361 TVTLKQGGETLR
+361 TVILKRGDETLR
-373 LEKGQSAFVPA
+373 LEKGQSAFIPA
-384 ATGHYQ
+384 ATGSYQ
-390 LLAEG
+390 LLAKG
-395 RVARAGNRCQDVPP
+395 RVARAGNR
-409 AQVSM
+409 S
-414 TA
+414 

>member
-16 IQDYDW
+16 IQGYDW
-22 GSHDALTALFGIPNP
+22 GSHDALTTLFGISNP

-49 HPNGCSEVTLAGR
+49 HPNGCSEVTLAGSA
-62 VQKLS
+62 QKLS
-67 VVIDAAPA
+67 AVIDAAPA
-75 AALGEA
+75 AVLGEA
-81 TRARFGSL
+81 TVTRFGSL

-117 AREEAAGIDPKAS
+117 AKEEAAGIPIKAG

-160 AILALFERIKLASI
+160 AILALFDRMALPVLT
-174 ADLVAALATNQ
+174 DLTEALRQ
-185 NEGGLQH
+185 SRNEAGLQR
-192 FFHQLLILTG
+192 FFHQLLILQG
-202 ARKEAALAALQAYA
+202 AHKEDALAGLLTYA
-216 TDHQDEETFA
+216 SAHQDEETFA
-226 LITSLA
+226 LITNLA

-251 LKPGQAM
+251 LQPGQAM

-303 CQPKPD
+303 CLPKPD

-316 RCEGMTGNTVQHF
+316 RVEGAVQHF

-339 VYPAGEHAL
+339 VYPAGEHQL
-348 TTASAEILFAIDG
+348 STTSAEILFAIDG
-361 TVTLKQGGETLR
+361 TVTLKQGDETLR

-395 RVARAGNRCQDVPP
+395 RVARAGNRC
-409 AQVSM
+409 
-414 TA
+414 